1 MKKLILAAVLILL
14 LFGIIDYKYTR
25 GKYKDIPYA
34 VEHHLT
40 TGIFKTYK
48 LKNIESL
55 VTAFSDGKLA
65 VVTVAGTQSAAPY
78 KKVKYQ
84 VLIERSDNDIWKI
97 IKVYSIPY

>member
-25 GKYKDIPYA
+25 SRYKDIPYT

-48 LKNIESL
+48 LKNIDSV

-65 VVTVAGTQSAAPY
+65 IVTVAGTQSASPN

-84 VLIERSDNDIWKI
+84 VLIERDNGDIWKVL
-97 IKVYSIPY
+97 KVYSIPY